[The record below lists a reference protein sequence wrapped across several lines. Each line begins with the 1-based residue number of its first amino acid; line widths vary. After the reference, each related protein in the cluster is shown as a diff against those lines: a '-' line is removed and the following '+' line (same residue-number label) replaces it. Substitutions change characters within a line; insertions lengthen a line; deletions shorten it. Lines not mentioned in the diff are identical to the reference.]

1 MHSFSVELK
10 HFKEDAINTN
20 EELFLEQ
27 LKDHILYSYIVLKND
42 GDKIKIEAEIKGI
55 WEDVQDN
62 DDGDDD
68 DDDDVSNS
76 CHEIDD
82 EETNEE
88 LWEQILDE
96 RTFDEVNIYNTDGIS
111 I

>member
-10 HFKEDAINTN
+10 HFKEYANNTN

-27 LKDHILYSYIVLKND
+27 LNDHILYSYIVVKND
-42 GDKIKIEAEIKGI
+42 GDKIKIDAEIKGI

-62 DDGDDD
+62 DDGDD

-88 LWEQILDE
+88 LWEQVLDE
-96 RTFDEVNIYNTDGIS
+96 RTFDEVNIYNNDVIS